1 MADSEKVRIDKWLW
15 AVRLYKTR
23 ALATEACSAG
33 HVRLNGKQV
42 KPAHDIKTGDIIRAH
57 CGQVNRTVEVVAKL
71 ARRVGA
77 KLVSDYMKDLTP
89 PEEYERA
96 KRSQDG
102 IIHFPKGMGRPTKKQ
117 RRLLK
122 PFSTKD

>member
-1 MADSEKVRIDKWLW
+1 MAELEKVRIDKWLW

-33 HVRLNGKQV
+33 HVKMDGKPV
-42 KPAHDIKTGDIIRAH
+42 KPAKEIRAGNVIKAH
-57 CGQVNRTVEVVAKL
+57 CGQLNRTVEVIVPL
-71 ARRVGA
+71 DRRVGA
-77 KLVSDYMKDLTP
+77 KLVSDYLKDLTP

-96 KRSQDG
+96 KRSNEGMIQ
-102 IIHFPKGMGRPTKKQ
+102 FPKGSGRPTKKQ